1 VDGLLN
7 NKSCH
12 QTLASIEAQHF
23 AVVLGG
29 WASDSP
35 QIGDLLTI
43 SNCNRAKSEHLFGP
57 L

>member
-43 SNCNRAKSEHLFGP
+43 SNCNKAKSEHLFG
-57 L
+57 LL